1 MVGQNGLDAVTKDHR
16 TTAIP
21 NEASGSLASNDFHFF
36 NNVILTAN
44 FVHIVDDMN

>member
-1 MVGQNGLDAVTKDHR
+1 MVGQNGLDAVAKDHI

-21 NEASGSLASNDFHFF
+21 NEALGSLASKDFHFF
-36 NNVILTAN
+36 NNVSLTAT